1 MKERFSERKGL
12 TKKKIEIIKNTL
24 DLQMKN
30 RLWNAFMQT
39 IWPHFKTYGLTN
51 MFKQFFRNLW
61 DNFFKSPIDTIP
73 ERHDHI
79 LSIFRD
85 IFLGDTE
92 FYVIFDFIEYLVRN
106 YLNNNIKNNF
116 KDACNQILKEELS
129 AYRIVGDS
137 IMELTSEQEIETIDY
152 ALEVSPDYVKKHL
165 NTAIDLMKKK
175 TVDGYRNSIKE
186 SISAVEA
193 ICRKI
198 TNKPK
203 IELSR
208 ALKLI
213 DKKINFHPA
222 FKSGLE
228 KMYAYTSDEDGI
240 RHSLMGNPN
249 LNIDDAKFMLVIC
262 SAFVNYLQGKVNSEG
277 S

>member
-12 TKKKIEIIKNTL
+12 KKKKVEIIKNAL
-24 DLQMKN
+24 DPQMKN

-39 IWPHFKTYGLTN
+39 IWTHFKIYGLTN

-61 DNFFKSPIDTIP
+61 DNFFKSPIDNIP
-73 ERHDHI
+73 NRHDHL

-92 FYVIFDFIEYLVRN
+92 FYFIFDFIEYLVRN
-106 YLNNNIKNNF
+106 YLNDNIKNNF
-116 KDACNQILKEELS
+116 KDACNQVLKEELS

-137 IMELTSEQEIETIDY
+137 IMELTSEQEVEAIEY
-152 ALEVSPDYVKKHL
+152 ALEVSPDFVKKHI

-186 SISAVEA
+186 SISAVET
-193 ICRKI
+193 ICRII
-198 TNKPK
+198 TDKPK

-213 DKKINFHPA
+213 DKKIKFHPA

-262 SAFVNYLQGKVNSEG
+262 VAFVNYLQGKVNSD
-277 S
+277 